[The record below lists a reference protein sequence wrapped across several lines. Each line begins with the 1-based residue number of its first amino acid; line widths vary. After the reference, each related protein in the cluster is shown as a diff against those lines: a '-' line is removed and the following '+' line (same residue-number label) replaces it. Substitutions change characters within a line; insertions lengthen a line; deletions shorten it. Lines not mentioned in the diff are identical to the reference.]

1 MRSVVFAF
9 LVVAIFGAVLP
20 EEQRTVIR
28 KRGVNYLSNIRVI
41 SGEKSNDD
49 DAVNKDAAQSAVFH
63 YFGGPI
69 ISNPEVSAILWNEN
83 TLFQEEMDMLY
94 RHLSEGRYM
103 NFFQEY
109 NVEGQEPFGVG
120 KYLGSHVC
128 STCDNGNMD
137 ISVDEV
143 VAALTQLILDGSVPY
158 PNKNSY
164 YAISFPP
171 EYHVTVGEDVS
182 CEVYCAIHQSF
193 EFQGMDVAFGIIPD
207 LGSSGCENGC
217 GVHSVLENTMYVA
230 SHEFAEAITDPVTG
244 VEGVDTWR
252 DSNGMELADTCAHQ
266 AVFVSEDEDSFVV
279 QKLWSNAMMDCVDP
293 MEPLPVQGGYCRDHN
308 AAVTTLALFA
318 GRSYNGCE
326 DVAAQGYC
334 HDPLLAFEARLFCPY
349 SCGVRDNNDRFAVA
363 LRLLGVDDAPPSC
376 ADALTYGGFAH
387 CLEGGDIGAVI
398 RRYCPCV
405 CNDEMIRS
413 LRQ

>member
-1 MRSVVFAF
+1 MRAVVVFAF
-9 LVVAIFGAVLP
+9 LVVGISGAALP

-28 KRGVNYLSNIRVI
+28 KRGVHYLSNIRVI

-49 DAVNKDAAQSAVFH
+49 EANKSADSAVFH

-69 ISNPEVSAILWNEN
+69 LSNPEVFAVLWNEN
-83 TLFQEEMDMLY
+83 TRFQDEMDMFY
-94 RHLSEGRYM
+94 RHMSEGRYM

-171 EYHVTVGEDVS
+171 EYRVVVGEDVA
-182 CEVYCAIHQSF
+182 CVTYCGIHESF
-193 EFQGMDVAFGIIPD
+193 QFQGMDVAYAILPD
-207 LGSSGCENGC
+207 LGSSGCEYGC
-217 GVHSVLENTMYVA
+217 GAHSVLENTFSVA

-244 VEGVDTWR
+244 VPTWI

-279 QKLWSNAMMDCVDP
+279 QSLWSNAAMDCVDP
-293 MEPLPVQGGYCRDHN
+293 MEPLPNQNDYCRDHN
-308 AAVTTLALFA
+308 SAAATLALF
-318 GRSYNGCE
+318 GGKTLRGCR
-326 DVAAQGYC
+326 DVKSRGYC
-334 HDPLLAFEARLFCPY
+334 QHPILGFEARLFCPIT
-349 SCGVRDNNDRFAVA
+349 CGVRDDDEGLGVA
-363 LRLLGVDDAPPSC
+363 LQALGFPEVPPSC
-376 ADALTYGGFAH
+376 AAALSGEYLVH